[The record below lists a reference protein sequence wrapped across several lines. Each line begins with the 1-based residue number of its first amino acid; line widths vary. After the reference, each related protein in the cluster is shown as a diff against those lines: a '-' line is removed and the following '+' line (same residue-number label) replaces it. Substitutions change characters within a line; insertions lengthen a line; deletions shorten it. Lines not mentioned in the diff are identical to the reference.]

1 MDNMA
6 MNDDGVVGEL
16 RAINGEKRTKY
27 ESPYARGVGL
37 AKKGIPTKIQSGK
50 VEQDSNFGGETA
62 RKTII
67 PYTRTSKRRKNSF
80 HVR

>member
-6 MNDDGVVGEL
+6 MNDNDVVGEL
-16 RAINGEKRTKY
+16 RAIAGEKRTKY
-27 ESPYARGVGL
+27 ESPYARGVGG
-37 AKKGIPTKIQSGK
+37 ANKGIPTKLQFGQ

-62 RKTII
+62 RKII
-67 PYTRTSKRRKNSF
+67 IRYKSKRRKNSI

>member
-27 ESPYARGVGL
+27 VSL
-37 AKKGIPTKIQSGK
+37 
-50 VEQDSNFGGETA
+50 
-62 RKTII
+62 
-67 PYTRTSKRRKNSF
+67 
-80 HVR
+80 

>member
-1 MDNMA
+1 MGNIA

-27 ESPYARGVGL
+27 ESPYARGVGV
-37 AKKGIPTKIQSGK
+37 AKKGIPTKYQILQI
-50 VEQDSNFGGETA
+50 EQDSNFGGETA

-67 PYTRTSKRRKNSF
+67 PYTSKRRKNSF